1 MQICSRARVSL
12 TNIVKLPVITT
23 GIKASE
29 RLSRANRKKKKKKL
43 VFRHDLNL
51 IRQWTNIYVQLID
64 ARRSVIG
71 RIKGDEVT
79 IL

>member
-1 MQICSRARVSL
+1 MFSRSCLLNEYCQTSRSYDWNKSFEETV
-12 TNIVKLPVITT
+12 T
-23 GIKASE
+23 SE
-29 RLSRANRKKKKKKL
+29 SKKKL

-64 ARRSVIG
+64 AQRPVIG
-71 RIKGDEVT
+71 RIKDDEVT